1 MDKGEVVMP
10 STAKKQPS
18 AWSAGR
24 ILKPMLTAG
33 MLMLAVG
40 NAAAQDAHG
49 FDHEGLPKQ
58 VLEQHIR
65 PLHADLADKADKLRL
80 TLTAACQSRGADDG
94 NAIKTAFRDLVLA
107 WSRTEHLRF
116 GPVTDR
122 NRFERVMYWPDRQ
135 RIGERQV
142 SQILSKREPT
152 ATSAAELGKRS
163 VAVQG
168 LTALEVVLYGQGGST
183 ILSETAEARFACGY
197 ATAIATGISAIA
209 KEIVSEWA
217 DGASFTALWLE
228 PGEQNPVYKA
238 SSDRT
243 IELLKAY
250 RVGIYNARD
259 MKLLPSLG
267 LKRIARR
274 GQLAPKSRPP
284 FELSALSLAS
294 MIANLEGVLD
304 LYVKGG
310 LAEQL
315 AVRESETA
323 RLTKLD
329 LESAIE
335 AMRAIEPFGPAA
347 FHDQAIMDRLA
358 LVRDPLSF
366 ALSEGGLALA
376 EIAGMGALVL
386 GFLDD
391 DGD

>member
-1 MDKGEVVMP
+1 MGKGVVVMP
-10 STAKKQPS
+10 STAKKQSS
-18 AWSAGR
+18 AWSAACF
-24 ILKPMLTAG
+24 LKPMLTVG
-33 MLMLAVG
+33 VLMLAVS
-40 NAAAQDAHG
+40 NATAQDAHG

-65 PLHADLADKADKLRL
+65 PLYADLADKADKLRL

-94 NAIKTAFRDLVLA
+94 NAIRTAFRDLVLA

-116 GPVTDR
+116 GPITDR

-142 SQILSKREPT
+142 SQILSKKEPAAT
-152 ATSAAELGKRS
+152 AAVELGKRS

-168 LTALEVVLYGQGGST
+168 LTALEIVLYGPGGST
-183 ILSETAEARFACGY
+183 ILSETAEASFACRY
-197 ATAIATGISAIA
+197 ATAIATGIDIIA

-217 DGASFTALWLE
+217 DGATFTTLWLE

-243 IELLKAY
+243 IEVLKGY

-267 LKRIARR
+267 LKRVALR

-284 FELSALSLAS
+284 FELSGLSLAS
-294 MIANLEGVLD
+294 IIANLEGVLD

-315 AVRESETA
+315 AARESEAA
-323 RLTKLD
+323 RLTKLN

-335 AMRAIEPFGPAA
+335 AMRAIEPLGQAA
-347 FHDQAIMDRLA
+347 FNDQAVMDRVA

>member
-1 MDKGEVVMP
+1 MEGVVVMP
-10 STAKKQPS
+10 STAKKRFS
-18 AWSAGR
+18 AWSAGC

-33 MLMLAVG
+33 MLILAVSH
-40 NAAAQDAHG
+40 AAAQDAYG

-65 PLHADLADKADKLRL
+65 PLYADLADKADKLRL
-80 TLTAACQSRGADDG
+80 TLTAACQSRGANDG

-116 GPVTDR
+116 GPITDK

-152 ATSAAELGKRS
+152 ATSASELGKRS

-168 LTALEVVLYGQGGST
+168 LTALEVVLYGQGGNT
-183 ILSETAEARFACGY
+183 FLSETAEARFACGY

-238 SSDRT
+238 SNDRT
-243 IELLKAY
+243 IEVLKAY

-267 LKRIARR
+267 LKRIALR

-284 FELSALSLAS
+284 FELSGLSLAS
-294 MIANLEGVLD
+294 MSANLEGVLD
-304 LYVKGG
+304 LYVQGG
-310 LAEQL
+310 LAERL
-315 AVRESETA
+315 AAREPETA
-323 RLTKLD
+323 RLTKVD

-335 AMRAIEPFGPAA
+335 AMRAIEPFGQAA
-347 FHDQAIMDRLA
+347 FNDQTVMDRLA

-376 EIAGMGALVL
+376 EIAGIGALVL